1 MGRQALFFWLFVR
14 ERERE
19 RERERARE
27 EVFICAK
34 MSAFCVLAYSICASD
49 GKVPSEVKEK
59 ERKKD

>member
-1 MGRQALFFWLFVR
+1 MCVFVR
-14 ERERE
+14 K
-19 RERERARE
+19 RE

-59 ERKKD
+59 ERKRIERERDRERVKRLRGRER

>member
-1 MGRQALFFWLFVR
+1 MCVFVR
-14 ERERE
+14 K
-19 RERERARE
+19 RE

-59 ERKKD
+59 ERKRIEGERESEEAQR

>member
-1 MGRQALFFWLFVR
+1 MCVFVR
-14 ERERE
+14 K
-19 RERERARE
+19 RE

-59 ERKKD
+59 ERKRIEGERERE

>member
-1 MGRQALFFWLFVR
+1 MCVFVR
-14 ERERE
+14 KG
-19 RERERARE
+19 E

-59 ERKKD
+59 ERKRIEGERESEEAQR